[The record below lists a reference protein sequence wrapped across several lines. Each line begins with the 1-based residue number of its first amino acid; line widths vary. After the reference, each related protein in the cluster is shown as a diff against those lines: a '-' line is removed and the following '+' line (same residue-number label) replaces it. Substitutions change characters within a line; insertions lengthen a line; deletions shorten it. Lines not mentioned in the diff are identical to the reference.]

1 MTCEIGKLNHETLLG
16 PIAAAEDALARLDE
30 RVARSEVGA
39 GFAERADFFD
49 SVSSMWVGG
58 ELVHLEDLVLHDAQ
72 MDIRAPSHELV
83 IAHRIVRARRR
94 VSRNDP
100 GWAVSRSGVMALAGV
115 AEEPSVKS
123 EPASRAG
130 EGVEL
135 DLVDNEALSPELAEI
150 DEVLARTQWLVD
162 GNAAVE
168 QRKREPEIS
177 VGELL
182 IRDPDW
188 DEGERIGEWL
198 ELAKKVERLPATLAA
213 AVLWDAWEH
222 LEPLQRQHWLGQV
235 LISDFLRSRGKVRSH
250 LLAYA
255 VGMREIPRERRRA
268 RDRTTRLIASLDAIS
283 AAAVA
288 GMKDIDRLSRTSAAR
303 RASSI
308 RRRRRSASCWKACVA
323 RSIAA
328 LCRREGIAE
337 SLYYSWSKE
346 FLEAGKK
353 RLAGDTARA
362 ATSDEVKVLRREA
375 RDSERG
381 RGRTGAG
388 TGCLKKA

>member
-1 MTCEIGKLNHETLLG
+1 MTYEIGKLNHETLLA

-30 RVARSEVGA
+30 RVARSEVGS
-39 GFAERADFFD
+39 GFASRSDFFD

-100 GWAVSRSGVMALAGV
+100 GWAVSRSGIMALAGV
-115 AEEPSVKS
+115 AEEPSV
-123 EPASRAG
+123 ETEAVGRGG

-135 DLVDNEALSPELAEI
+135 DLVGHDALSPELAEI

-162 GNAAVE
+162 SNAAVE

-188 DEGERIGEWL
+188 DEGERIGEWFAL
-198 ELAKKVERLPATLAA
+198 VKKVEPLPATLAA
-213 AVLWDAWEH
+213 ALLWDAWEY

-235 LISDFLRSRGKVRSH
+235 LVSDFLRSRGKVRSH
-250 LLAYA
+250 LLAFA
-255 VGMREIPRERRRA
+255 VGLREIPREHRRA
-268 RDRTTRLIASLDAIS
+268 RDRTTRLVAYLDAMS
-283 AAAVA
+283 AAA
-288 GMKDIDRLSRTSAAR
+288 GIGIKDIDRLTLAKRQLERKAAGRRTTSSLPVAVDLLMSRPIVSAHIIA
-303 RASSI
+303 
-308 RRRRRSASCWKACVA
+308 KAA
-323 RSIAA
+323 KITPRGA
-328 LCRREGIAE
+328 LNLVGELGVREM
-337 SLYYSWSKE
+337 
-346 FLEAGKK
+346 
-353 RLAGDTARA
+353 T
-362 ATSDEVKVLRREA
+362 
-375 RDSERG
+375 G
-381 RGRTGAG
+381 RGRYRAWGI
-388 TGCLKKA
+388 L

>member
-1 MTCEIGKLNHETLLG
+1 MTYEIGKLNHVTLLG

-49 SVSSMWVGG
+49 SISSMWVAG

-94 VSRNDP
+94 VSRNNP
-100 GWAVSRSGVMALAGV
+100 GWAVSRSGIMALAGV
-115 AEEPSVKS
+115 AEEISVEA
-123 EPASRAG
+123 EPVDRGG

-135 DLVDNEALSPELAEI
+135 ELVGDAALSPELAEI

-162 GNAAVE
+162 GGAAVE
-168 QRKREPEIS
+168 QRKREPEIN

-198 ELAKKVERLPATLAA
+198 ELAKQLERLPTTLAA
-213 AVLWDAWEH
+213 SVLWDGWEH

-235 LISDFLRSRGKVRSH
+235 LVSDFLRARGKVRSH

-255 VGMREIPRERRRA
+255 VGLREIPRERRRA
-268 RDRTTRLIASLDAIS
+268 RDRTTRLVAYLDAMS
-283 AAAVA
+283 AAA
-288 GMKDIDRLSRTSAAR
+288 GMGIKDIDRLTLAKRQLERKASGRRTTSSLPVAVDLLMSRPIVSAHMVA
-303 RASSI
+303 
-308 RRRRRSASCWKACVA
+308 KAA
-323 RSIAA
+323 KISPRGA
-328 LCRREGIAE
+328 LNLVSDLGVRE
-337 SLYYSWSKE
+337 L
-346 FLEAGKK
+346 
-353 RLAGDTARA
+353 T
-362 ATSDEVKVLRREA
+362 
-375 RDSERG
+375 G
-381 RGRTGAG
+381 RGRYRAWGV
-388 TGCLKKA
+388 L

>member
-1 MTCEIGKLNHETLLG
+1 MTYEIGKLTHETLLG
-16 PIAAAEDALARLDE
+16 PLAAAEDALARLDE
-30 RVARSEVGA
+30 RVARSEVGT
-39 GFAERADFFD
+39 GFAARADFFE

-100 GWAVSRSGVMALAGV
+100 GWAVSRAGIMALAGV
-115 AEEPSVKS
+115 AEETSVES
-123 EPASRAG
+123 EPVDRGG

-135 DLVDNEALSPELAEI
+135 ELVDHDALSPELAEI

-168 QRKREPEIS
+168 QRKRKPEIS

-198 ELAKKVERLPATLAA
+198 ELVKNVERLPATLAA

-222 LEPLQRQHWLGQV
+222 FEPLQRQHWLGQLLV
-235 LISDFLRSRGKVRSH
+235 SDFLRSRGKVRSH

-255 VGMREIPRERRRA
+255 VGLRDIPRENRRA
-268 RDRTTRLIASLDAIS
+268 RDRTTRLVAFLDAMS
-283 AAAVA
+283 AAVAA
-288 GMKDIDRLSRTSAAR
+288 GMKDIDRLTLAKRQLERKALDKRSTSTLPVAIDLLLSRPIVSAHMIAKSAKISPR
-303 RASSI
+303 GALNLIGELGVREMTGRSRYRA
-308 RRRRRSASCWKACVA
+308 W
-323 RSIAA
+323 
-328 LCRREGIAE
+328 GII
-337 SLYYSWSKE
+337 
-346 FLEAGKK
+346 
-353 RLAGDTARA
+353 
-362 ATSDEVKVLRREA
+362 
-375 RDSERG
+375 
-381 RGRTGAG
+381 
-388 TGCLKKA
+388 

>member
-1 MTCEIGKLNHETLLG
+1 MTYEIGKLTHETLLG

-100 GWAVSRSGVMALAGV
+100 GWAVSRSGILALAGV
-115 AEEPSVKS
+115 AEEPPLES
-123 EPASRAG
+123 EPSDRGG

-135 DLVDNEALSPELAEI
+135 DLVDHDALSPELAEI
-150 DEVLARTQWLVD
+150 DEVLARTKWLVD
-162 GNAAVE
+162 GNDPAE
-168 QRKREPEIS
+168 TRKQEPELS

-198 ELAKKVERLPATLAA
+198 ELAKQVERLPATLAA

-235 LISDFLRSRGKVRSH
+235 LVSGFLRTRRKVRSH

-255 VGMREIPRERRRA
+255 VGLREIPRERRRA
-268 RDRTTRLIASLDAIS
+268 RDRTVRLVAFLDAMS
-283 AAAVA
+283 AAAAA
-288 GMKDIDRLSRTSAAR
+288 GMKDIDRLTLAKRQLERKAAGKRTTSSLPVAIDLLLSRPIVSAHMVAKAAR
-303 RASSI
+303 ITPRG
-308 RRRRRSASCWKACVA
+308 
-323 RSIAA
+323 A
-328 LCRREGIAE
+328 LNLVEELSVREM
-337 SLYYSWSKE
+337 
-346 FLEAGKK
+346 
-353 RLAGDTARA
+353 T
-362 ATSDEVKVLRREA
+362 
-375 RDSERG
+375 G
-381 RGRTGAG
+381 RGRYRAWGI
-388 TGCLKKA
+388 L

>member
-1 MTCEIGKLNHETLLG
+1 MTYEIGELNHETLLG
-16 PIAAAEDALARLDE
+16 PLAAAEDALARLDE
-30 RVARSEVGA
+30 RVARSEVGP
-39 GFAERADFFD
+39 GFAERADFFE

-100 GWAVSRSGVMALAGV
+100 GWAVSRSGIMALAGL
-115 AEEPSVKS
+115 AEGTSVES
-123 EPASRAG
+123 EPVDGGG

-135 DLVDNEALSPELAEI
+135 ELVGDAALSPELAEI

-162 GNAAVE
+162 GSAAAE

-198 ELAKKVERLPATLAA
+198 DLAKSVERLPATLAA
-213 AVLWDAWEH
+213 ALLWDAWEH

-235 LISDFLRSRGKVRSH
+235 LVSDFLRSRGKVRSH
-250 LLAYA
+250 LLAFA
-255 VGMREIPRERRRA
+255 VGLREIPRERRRA
-268 RDRTTRLIASLDAIS
+268 RDRTTRLVAYLDAMS
-283 AAAVA
+283 TAA
-288 GMKDIDRLSRTSAAR
+288 GMGIKDIDRLTLAKRQLERKASGR
-303 RASSI
+303 RATSSLPVAVDLLMSRPI
-308 RRRRRSASCWKACVA
+308 VSAHMIAKAA
-323 RSIAA
+323 KITPRGA
-328 LCRREGIAE
+328 LNLVGELGVREM
-337 SLYYSWSKE
+337 
-346 FLEAGKK
+346 
-353 RLAGDTARA
+353 T
-362 ATSDEVKVLRREA
+362 
-375 RDSERG
+375 G
-381 RGRTGAG
+381 RGRYRAWGI
-388 TGCLKKA
+388 L

>member
-1 MTCEIGKLNHETLLG
+1 MVYDIGKLTHETLLG

-49 SVSSMWVGG
+49 SVSSMWIGG

-100 GWAVSRSGVMALAGV
+100 GWAVSRSGIMALAGV
-115 AEEPSVKS
+115 AEETSVEA
-123 EPASRAG
+123 EPVDRGG

-135 DLVDNEALSPELAEI
+135 DLIHHEPLSPELAEI
-150 DEVLARTQWLVD
+150 DDVLARTQWLVD

-168 QRKREPEIS
+168 QKKREPAYSI
-177 VGELL
+177 GELL

-222 LEPLQRQHWLGQV
+222 LEPLQRQHWLGLLLV
-235 LISDFLRSRGKVRSH
+235 SDYLRLRGKVRSH
-250 LLAYA
+250 LLTFA
-255 VGMREIPRERRRA
+255 VGLREIPRERRRA
-268 RDRTTRLIASLDAIS
+268 RDRTSRLVAYLDAMS
-283 AAAVA
+283 AAAAA
-288 GMKDIDRLSRTSAAR
+288 GMKDIDRLALAKRQLERKALDKRSTSSLPVAIDLFLSRPIVSAHM
-303 RASSI
+303 
-308 RRRRRSASCWKACVA
+308 VA
-323 RSIAA
+323 
-328 LCRREGIAE
+328 
-337 SLYYSWSKE
+337 K
-346 FLEAGKK
+346 
-353 RLAGDTARA
+353 TARI
-362 ATSDEVKVLRREA
+362 TSRGALNLISELGVREIT
-375 RDSERG
+375 G
-381 RGRTGAG
+381 RGRYRAWGI
-388 TGCLKKA
+388 L